1 MHNREFFPVRGVIEG
16 YYGTPWTN
24 AERLDMI
31 RFLGRHGFNTYY
43 YSPKDDPYL
52 RERWQEPHPPE
63 ALEQMEGWMACARES
78 GVRFVYCL
86 SPGLN
91 MEYADD
97 SHVSRLLAKYRS
109 MYERGVRHFAL
120 LFDDIPLA
128 LMHPAD
134 VSRYR
139 TLAQAHAEVVLKLHE
154 VIDGWEERVELTV
167 CPTQYHGMGDEPYIT
182 ELGQRLPE
190 SIDLFWTGRF
200 VCSPFLPEADA
211 RFFAERTGHKPL
223 IWDNYPVNDLA
234 MADEL
239 HIGPLRHRDPGLWR
253 HVAGYVANPM
263 ARAESS
269 KIPLLTAA
277 AYLRDP
283 EGYDPALAW
292 AKAVEEVAGPEDAA
306 AVLRFADN
314 VQGSFLNETESPALL
329 EAFLQFRFQFL
340 YGDRQAGL
348 RMLGRLFADMEE
360 TALHLMERMRN
371 RKLAAEIGGWVEKYR
386 HWAKVGQSVTAMIEA
401 GTSGRTLTAAYHLF
415 RLKRWMK
422 RTERLPQ
429 KVCGNVMKLFV
440 EAVLLELKLT
450 R

>member
-1 MHNREFFPVRGVIEG
+1 
-16 YYGTPWTN
+16 
-24 AERLDMI
+24 
-31 RFLGRHGFNTYY
+31 
-43 YSPKDDPYL
+43 
-52 RERWQEPHPPE
+52 
-63 ALEQMEGWMACARES
+63 
-78 GVRFVYCL
+78 
-86 SPGLN
+86 
-91 MEYADD
+91 
-97 SHVSRLLAKYRS
+97 
-109 MYERGVRHFAL
+109 
-120 LFDDIPLA
+120 
-128 LMHPAD
+128 
-134 VSRYR
+134 
-139 TLAQAHAEVVLKLHE
+139 
-154 VIDGWEERVELTV
+154 
-167 CPTQYHGMGDEPYIT
+167 
-182 ELGQRLPE
+182 
-190 SIDLFWTGRF
+190 
-200 VCSPFLPEADA
+200 
-211 RFFAERTGHKPL
+211 
-223 IWDNYPVNDLA
+223 

-440 EAVLLELKLT
+440 EAVLLELKQT